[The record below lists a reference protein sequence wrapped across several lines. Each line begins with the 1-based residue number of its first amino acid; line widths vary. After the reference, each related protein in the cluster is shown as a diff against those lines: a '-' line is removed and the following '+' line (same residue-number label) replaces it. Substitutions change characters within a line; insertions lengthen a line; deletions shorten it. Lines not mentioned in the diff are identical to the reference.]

1 LSQLLLGTSGWS
13 YKEWVGPFYN
23 VNKKMLS
30 YYVKYFET
38 AEINSTFYR
47 YPSRGMVYGWL
58 RSSPNN
64 FVFTAKLSKVITH
77 ETKLDSGQHIENHL
91 IRFLEL
97 MEPLR
102 KANKL
107 GPLLIQLPPSFSFYK
122 NYSDL
127 TEFLKVLPNEFSFA
141 VEFRHLS
148 WIQEETW
155 KLLKKYN
162 VAYTIVD
169 EPLLPSDVHITA
181 NFAYFRW
188 HVRGKRTWYN
198 YRYQREEL
206 EPWVIKVLEV
216 TNKVNKVYGF
226 FNNHFHGYAIENCVE
241 ILEMLGEANKEQK
254 KIKERVTRYLES
266 QVENPKTLES
276 FIVIKDTSDF
286 ESILLSL
293 IDRSRLNRAKELSD
307 TDVEIKESDHQII
320 GRIRNY
326 IFVIN
331 EREQKIVHDCND
343 WKKRSIEKKLCKHMG
358 KIFLSLLQ
366 DLSRRIISNII
377 ENRDTW
383 SFETQNK

>member
-1 LSQLLLGTSGWS
+1 
-13 YKEWVGPFYN
+13 
-23 VNKKMLS
+23 
-30 YYVKYFET
+30 
-38 AEINSTFYR
+38 
-47 YPSRGMVYGWL
+47 
-58 RSSPNN
+58 
-64 FVFTAKLSKVITH
+64 
-77 ETKLDSGQHIENHL
+77 
-91 IRFLEL
+91 

-366 DLSRRIISNII
+366 DLSRRIITNII